1 MARRRMTA
9 VLTILVVAA
18 FLTLA
23 GGVVYLWLRLNE
35 TSRREALQAL
45 AARRGWALNIS
56 SEYLGRPGMLR
67 LSPRGGPAWTVETR
81 ALASL
86 VESAAAGRQATEY
99 LAEEPRWPEGIL
111 VICPPLPE
119 EFAPQDGG
127 RPFDGPEARAFL
139 AARLGQSFA
148 RSTTGLSAWPAPE
161 GMALLC
167 TQDPVPR
174 FDPPAMARALDLWG
188 LEAGRRP
195 VVVFGP
201 EGLRLHLP
209 EGLRRAGQMER
220 FIDLAHEL
228 GRLLTGGV

>member
-1 MARRRMTA
+1 MTA
-9 VLTILVVAA
+9 VLTILVVAV

-23 GGVVYLWLRLNE
+23 GGVVYLWLRLND

-56 SEYLGRPGMLR
+56 SEDLGRPGMLR

-81 ALASL
+81 ALSSL

-99 LAEEPRWPEGIL
+99 LAEEPHWPGGLL
-111 VICPPLPE
+111 VLCPPLPDNLAATE
-119 EFAPQDGG
+119 NG
-127 RPFDGPEARAFL
+127 RPFDTPEARDWL
-139 AARLGQSFA
+139 AARLGKGFA
-148 RSTTGLSAWPAPE
+148 RSSTGLSAWPAPE
-161 GMALLC
+161 GMGLLC
-167 TQDPVPR
+167 TQEPVPR
-174 FDPPAMARALDLWG
+174 FDPPAIARALDAWNG
-188 LEAGRRP
+188 ESTRRP

-209 EGLRRAGQMER
+209 EGLRRADQMER

-228 GRLLTGGV
+228 ARLLTAGV

>member
-1 MARRRMTA
+1 MTA
-9 VLTILVVAA
+9 VLTVLVAA
-18 FLTLA
+18 VFLTLA
-23 GGVVYLWLRLNE
+23 GGVVYLWLRLND

-99 LAEEPRWPEGIL
+99 LAEEPHWPGGLL
-111 VICPPLPE
+111 VLCPPLPE
-119 EFAPQDGG
+119 TLAATEDG
-127 RPFDGPEARAFL
+127 RPFDTPEARDWL
-139 AARLGQSFA
+139 AARLGQGFV
-148 RSTTGLSAWPAPE
+148 RSSTGLSAWPAPE
-161 GMALLC
+161 GMGLLC
-167 TQDPVPR
+167 TQEPAPR
-174 FDPPAMARALDLWG
+174 FDPPAIARALDTWNSG
-188 LEAGRRP
+188 STRRP

-209 EGLRRAGQMER
+209 EGLRRAEQMER

-228 GRLLTGGV
+228 ARLLTGGV